1 MARWLAA
8 QDAVESVDHVGLETH
23 PDHALAQRYLHGGYG
38 SIFTFSLRG
47 GLDAARDFVES
58 VEVFTHMT
66 HIGDVRSLV
75 LHPATTSHSHRTPEE
90 RDILGVQPGTLRL
103 SVGIEDVSDLIAD
116 LARVLEPAREAVA

>member
-1 MARWLAA
+1 
-8 QDAVESVDHVGLETH
+8 
-23 PDHALAQRYLHGGYG
+23 
-38 SIFTFSLRG
+38 
-47 GLDAARDFVES
+47 
-58 VEVFTHMT
+58 MT